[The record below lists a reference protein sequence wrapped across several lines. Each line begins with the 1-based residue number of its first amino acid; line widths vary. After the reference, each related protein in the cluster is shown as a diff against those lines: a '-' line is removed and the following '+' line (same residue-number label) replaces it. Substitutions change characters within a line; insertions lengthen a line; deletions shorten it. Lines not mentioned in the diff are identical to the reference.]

1 MGGVSAFVGVP
12 AVVVLAVAKIP
23 TVANVPAV
31 AVVLALVVVVLS
43 SDKAFR
49 LWDYDYWTDN
59 FVSYWT
65 KSD

>member
-1 MGGVSAFVGVP
+1 MLLQKF
-12 AVVVLAVAKIP
+12 P

-31 AVVLALVVVVLS
+31 AVVLALIVVVLS

-49 LWDYDYWTDN
+49 LSDYDYWTDN